1 MNVRIRTEMWLP
13 TAVILLVAPALLTQ
27 LGAAE
32 PIVAARPLEGE
43 SLSGRLVELEPAKIK
58 LASGDTT
65 HELEPSQ
72 LMWLD
77 FIAPAAVQKPS
88 IWIDFLDGSRAAAVT
103 YVSRDGKATVG
114 LATGQLLEVSTRSIR
129 TVRFKDPLPELALQW
144 REITTATMSGDLIVT
159 RKSSTRTIE
168 QGENEPRIV
177 TEQAL
182 DQLEGTI
189 HDVTADAVR
198 FEIDGEKVPIRREKL
213 EGLVY
218 YQPARRDF
226 SAPLCRLHDAAG
238 STWLLRS
245 VKLDA
250 NRLNVTTLG
259 NLSLE
264 LPLTVLAKLDYSV
277 GNVAFLSDLEPDSG
291 GGEISVSLQ
300 PAAMSYKFSRVFQLR
315 NRPPLGTDSFRIG
328 GQRFENGL
336 SLHSPLKLVYR
347 VPTGFKKF
355 QAIVGVDDSVVAS
368 GRFNL
373 VVLGDGKELSR
384 HPFTAETPRQPQ
396 NLLFDVAGIRRI
408 SILLEPADGQDI
420 GDQLDLCEARFTK

>member
-1 MNVRIRTEMWLP
+1 VNVRHRKPFWP
-13 TAVILLVAPALLTQ
+13 AAALLLLASQTMFAW
-27 LGAAE
+27 LSAAE
-32 PIVAARPLEGE
+32 PIVSARPLEGE
-43 SLSGRLVELEPAKIK
+43 SVSGRLVELEAARIK
-58 LASGDTT
+58 LSSGDTVR
-65 HELEPSQ
+65 ELEPSK

-77 FIAPAAVQKPS
+77 FLAPAAAQKPS
-88 IWIDFLDGSRAAAVT
+88 VWIDFLDGSRAFAIS
-103 YVSRDGKATVG
+103 YVAHDGRATIG

-129 TVRFKDPLPELALQW
+129 TVRFKDQSSELAFQW
-144 REITTATMSGDLIVT
+144 REITTATTSADLIVT

-168 QGENEPRIV
+168 QGENESRTV

-189 HDVTADAVR
+189 HEVTPDVVR

-226 SAPLCRLHDAAG
+226 SSPLCRLHDAGG
-238 STWLLRS
+238 STWLVRDA
-245 VKLDA
+245 KLA
-250 NRLNVTTLG
+250 GNRLSVTTLG

-264 LPLTVLAKLDYSV
+264 LPLNALAKLDYSV

-300 PAAMSYKFSRVFQLR
+300 PAAMSTKFSRVFQVR

-328 GQRFENGL
+328 GERFENGL

-347 VPTGFKKF
+347 VPEGFKKL
-355 QAIVGVDDSVVAS
+355 QATVGVDDSVV
-368 GRFNL
+368 GPGHFTL
-373 VVLGDGKELSR
+373 IVLGDGKELAR
-384 HPFTAETPRQPQ
+384 HAFTAETPRQPQ
-396 NLLFDVAGIRRI
+396 TLQFDVASIRRI
-408 SILLEPADGQDI
+408 TIVLESADGQDI
-420 GDQLDLCEARFTK
+420 GDQLNFCEARFTK

>member
-1 MNVRIRTEMWLP
+1 MNVTPRKTFWLP
-13 TAVILLVAPALLTQ
+13 AILALLAAPALFARLS
-27 LGAAE
+27 AAE
-32 PIVAARPLEGE
+32 PIVSARPLEGE
-43 SLSGRLVELEPAKIK
+43 SVSGHLVELEPAKIK
-58 LASGDTT
+58 LSSGDTI
-65 HELEPSQ
+65 HELEPSK

-77 FIAPAAVQKPS
+77 FLAPAAVQKPS
-88 IWIDFLDGSRAAAVT
+88 IWIDFLDGSRASAFSYAA
-103 YVSRDGKATVG
+103 REGKATIG

-129 TVRFKDPLPELALQW
+129 TVRFKEQSPELALQW
-144 REITTATMSGDLIVT
+144 REITTSTISGDLIVT
-159 RKSSTRTIE
+159 RESSMRTIE
-168 QGENEPRIV
+168 QAENEPRVV

-189 HDVTADAVR
+189 HDVATDVIR
-198 FEIDGEKVPIRREKL
+198 FELDGEKIPIRREKL

-218 YQPARRDF
+218 YQPTRRDF

-238 STWLLRS
+238 STWLVRDA
-245 VKLDA
+245 KLA
-250 NRLNVTTLG
+250 GNRLTITTLG

-264 LPLTVLAKLDYSV
+264 LPLKVLAKLDYSV

-315 NRPPLGTDSFRIG
+315 NRPPLGTVSFRIG

-347 VPTGFKKF
+347 VPDGFKKL

-384 HPFTAETPRQPQ
+384 HAFTAETPRQPEP
-396 NLLFDVAGIRRI
+396 LLFNVSGIRRVT
-408 SILLEPADGQDI
+408 ILLEPVDGQDI
-420 GDQLDLCEARFTK
+420 GDQLNFCEARFTK